1 MLEKNIE
8 KYLGDEIKKLGGRF
22 YKFVSPGNSG
32 VPDRIIFLPEGKI
45 YFIELKTKKGTP
57 SKLQRLQIR
66 RLKKLGQDV
75 RILYGMEEVKD
86 FLEEIKKG
94 VVL

>member
-8 KYLGDEIKKLGGRF
+8 RYLGDEIKKLGGKS

-32 VPDRIIFLPEGKI
+32 VPDRIIFLPEGNI
-45 YFIELKTKKGTP
+45 FFIELKTKKGTP

-75 RILYGMEEVKD
+75 RILYGLEEVKD
-86 FLEEIKKG
+86 FLDEIKRG
-94 VVL
+94 

>member
-8 KYLGDEIKKLGGRF
+8 EYFRDEIKKLGGRS

-45 YFIELKTKKGTP
+45 FFVELKTKKGTL

-86 FLEEIKKG
+86 FLDEIKRG
-94 VVL
+94 G

>member
-1 MLEKNIE
+1 M
-8 KYLGDEIKKLGGRF
+8 GDEIKKLGGRF

-45 YFIELKTKKGTP
+45 YFIGLKTKKGTP

>member
-1 MLEKNIE
+1 M
-8 KYLGDEIKKLGGRF
+8 GDEIKKLGGKS

-45 YFIELKTKKGTP
+45 FFIELKTKKGTP

-75 RILYGMEEVKD
+75 RILYGLEEVKD
-86 FLEEIKKG
+86 FLDEIKRG
-94 VVL
+94 

>member
-8 KYLGDEIKKLGGRF
+8 EFLGDGIKKFGGRF

-45 YFIELKTKKGTP
+45 YFVELKTKKGTP

-86 FLEEIKKG
+86 FLDEIKRG
-94 VVL
+94 

>member
-8 KYLGDEIKKLGGRF
+8 EYFRDEIKKLGGRF

-45 YFIELKTKKGTP
+45 FFIEVKTKKGTP
-57 SKLQRLQIR
+57 SKLQKLQIK

-75 RILYGMEEVKD
+75 RILYGMEEVKE
-86 FLEEIKKG
+86 FLEEIKRR
-94 VVL
+94 

>member
-8 KYLGDEIKKLGGRF
+8 EYLRDEIKKLGGKS

-45 YFIELKTKKGTP
+45 FFIELKTKKGTP

-75 RILYGMEEVKD
+75 RILYGLEEVKD
-86 FLEEIKKG
+86 F
-94 VVL
+94 

>member
-8 KYLGDEIKKLGGRF
+8 KFLGDEIKKLDGRF

-45 YFIELKTKKGTP
+45 FFVELKTKKGTP

-75 RILYGMEEVKD
+75 RILYGLEEVKD
-86 FLEEIKKG
+86 FLDEIKRG
-94 VVL
+94 